1 MLCPKMDK
9 VVRQEQILRGQ
20 LAHTLAIRQVN
31 CLEVYCVLRKYLNLK
46 SKDLRCLSWVCHL
59 LSGQSWASHLSL
71 WDLAFCKIGTI
82 IFLFS
87 TYCTYNSLPITHL

>member
-46 SKDLRCLSWVCHL
+46 SKDL
-59 LSGQSWASHLSL
+59 SL